1 MKNQG
6 SAFPPVLT
14 KKIAIID
21 NELEKLLHGR
31 EPQRNFYSA
40 MKYGLSSGGKRI
52 RPALCLVVHE
62 GFHGEWKEAL
72 PFALAL
78 EIIHNMTLVHDDIMD
93 GDRTRRDQDSIWVK
107 YGVPH
112 GINIGDGMYSLA
124 LSQITEA
131 DYPPLTKALLLELA
145 NSTALQIF
153 EGQAMDVDLRE
164 FNQATEEVYLQSV
177 RQKTGVLI
185 AAAVTGGAI
194 IAKSSKEEQNALS
207 DYGINIGMAFQI
219 RDDIIDLTEGKGR
232 GGEIGCDIK
241 EGKKSLITIHALS
254 NAGEEEKKK
263 LLEILQQEREKTTQ
277 AEVEWVIS
285 LYKKLNSIE
294 YAQSLSEKLVKEAL
308 QSIGILQKENLRRT
322 LEDLAHFIVR
332 RKA

>member
-1 MKNQG
+1 MENQHP
-6 SAFPPVLT
+6 AFLPILT
-14 KKIAIID
+14 KKIEIIST
-21 NELEKLLHGR
+21 ELEKIFLGK

-40 MKYGLSSGGKRI
+40 MKYALSSGGKRI
-52 RPALCLVVHE
+52 RPALCLVVYE
-62 GFHGEWKEAL
+62 GFTGKWKEAL

-107 YGVPH
+107 FGIAH

-124 LSQITEA
+124 LEQITKA
-131 DYPPLTKALLLELA
+131 DYSPEMKEALFALA
-145 NSTALQIF
+145 NSTAMLIF
-153 EGQAMDVDLRE
+153 EGQAMDVDLRDFDE
-164 FNQATEEVYLQSV
+164 VTEETYLQSV

-185 AAAVTGGAI
+185 AAAVSGGAI
-194 IAKSSKEEQNALS
+194 IAKALSKEQEALRQ
-207 DYGINIGMAFQI
+207 YGINIGMAFQI

-241 EGKKSLITIHALS
+241 EGKKSLITIHALMHA
-254 NAGEEEKKK
+254 NEAEKEK
-263 LLEILQQEREKTTQ
+263 LLHILRQEREKTTQ
-277 AEVEWVIS
+277 AEVDWVIS

-294 YAQSLSEKLVKEAL
+294 YAQTTSENLVRDSLK
-308 QSIGILQKENLRRT
+308 SIQILQEEGLRGI
-322 LEDLAHFIVR
+322 LEDLAHFIIQ